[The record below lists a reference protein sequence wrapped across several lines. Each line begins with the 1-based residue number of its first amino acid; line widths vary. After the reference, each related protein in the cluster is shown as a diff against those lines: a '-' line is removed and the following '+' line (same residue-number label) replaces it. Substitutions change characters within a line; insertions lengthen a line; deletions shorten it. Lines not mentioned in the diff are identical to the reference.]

1 MKKKLFSLEEWSKLK
16 ELCFCEEMVHNN
28 VFLYFYQHALEMLSV
43 TVLCR
48 DTIES
53 YYSFILI
60 FKTGIIVRHWIKLQS
75 FL

>member
-1 MKKKLFSLEEWSKLK
+1 M
-16 ELCFCEEMVHNN
+16 HNN

-43 TVLCR
+43 TVLCH

-60 FKTGIIVRHWIKLQS
+60 FKTGIIVRQ
-75 FL
+75 